1 MSGAG
6 ADGTAYPRLL
16 SPIQLGG
23 KTLRNRVVFSAH
35 LTNYAVDGMPTPQ
48 HAAYYGARAA
58 GGAGLIITEEQTVHP
73 SDRPYEKLVAGYRP
87 EVVAGYQAITDEA
100 HKHGAVILAQLN
112 HNGAQGSSMHTGRP
126 LWAPSP
132 VPDPL
137 FREVPKALEHA
148 EIRELVAGYATVAR
162 HCREGGFDGVELQAS
177 QASLIRGF
185 LAPGTN
191 LRTDGYG
198 GALANRARFLLEALA
213 AVRGALGPD
222 LLLGVRLAG
231 EERVAGGIEL
241 AEALEVARLVEPH
254 VDYLNTSIGL
264 ATSTLHLIEASM
276 ATPRGYAMHIPRAL
290 REVVGVPVI
299 GVGRF
304 SDPGQA
310 DEAIAAGQCDLV
322 GVVRGQIAD
331 PDFAAKALR
340 GKASTIRTC
349 LACNQECIGR
359 VGFNR
364 ELGCVVNP
372 RAGHER
378 RALPTPARRR
388 KSVIVVG
395 GGPAGLQAAAV
406 AAERGNAVVLLER
419 AAALGGQIAEA
430 ARAPHREELAQL
442 TADLADRCRRAGV
455 RIELET
461 PALAGDLG
469 ADAVVVA
476 TGARPLAPSWLAGHS
491 YCDVRDVLTDKAA
504 PVGRVLVVDGLGFH
518 PGTSVAELLAL
529 RGAEVTICTDGMVVG
544 QDLGITLDREGWRA
558 RAHRL
563 GIGQLTDRVVLSASG
578 RGVTMLRHPTGEE
591 SVGHWDWIVGAGH
604 QQPEDG
610 LYRELAGTGMEL
622 HRIGDALAPRRAHAA
637 VIEGQRIGEL
647 L

>member
-1 MSGAG
+1 MTS
-6 ADGTAYPRLL
+6 DGFPHLL
-16 SPIQLGG
+16 SPIQLGS
-23 KTLRNRVVFSAH
+23 KIIRNRIVFSAH
-35 LTNYAVDGMPTPQ
+35 LTNYAVDGMPTAQ

-87 EVVAGYQAITDEA
+87 EVVAGYRTITDAA
-100 HKHGAVILAQLN
+100 HEHGAVILAQLN

-137 FREVPKALEHA
+137 FREVPKALDHA
-148 EIRELVAGYATVAR
+148 EIRELIAGYATVAR

-191 LRTDGYG
+191 LRTDNYG
-198 GALANRARFLLEALA
+198 GSLANRARFLLEALV
-213 AVRGALGPD
+213 AVREALGPD

-241 AEALEVARLVEPH
+241 GEALEVARMAEPH
-254 VDYLNTSIGL
+254 VDYVNTSIGL

-276 ATPRGYAMHIPRAL
+276 ATPSGYALHIPKAL

-304 SDPGQA
+304 SDPQQA
-310 DEAIAAGQCDLV
+310 EDALEAGQCDLV

-340 GKASTIRTC
+340 GKASEIRTC
-349 LACNQECIGR
+349 VACNQECIGR

-364 ELGCVVNP
+364 QLGCVVNP
-372 RAGHER
+372 AAGFER
-378 RALPTPARRR
+378 LPTPTRRR
-388 KSVIVVG
+388 KTVTVVG

-406 AAERGNAVVLLER
+406 AAERGNSVVLLER
-419 AAALGGQIAEA
+419 SNSLGGQIAEA
-430 ARAPHREELAQL
+430 ARAPHREELGRL
-442 TADLADRCRRAGV
+442 TADLAERCRRAGV

-461 PALAGDLG
+461 PAEAGDLR

-476 TGARPLAPSWLAGHS
+476 TGARPVAPAWLDGHN
-491 YCDVRDVLTDKAA
+491 YCDVRDVLTGRAT
-504 PVGRVLVVDGLGFH
+504 PSGRVLVIDGLGFH
-518 PGTSVAELLAL
+518 PATSVAELLAQ
-529 RGAEVTICTDGMVVG
+529 RGCTVVICTDGMVVG
-544 QDLGITLDREGWRA
+544 QDLGITLDREGWLA
-558 RAHRL
+558 RAHAL
-563 GIGQLTDRVVLSASG
+563 GIVQLTDRVLLD
-578 RGVTMLRHPTGEE
+578 GVRLLHHPTGEVT
-591 SVGHWDWIVGAGH
+591 VGEWDWIVGAGH

-610 LYRELAGTGMEL
+610 LYWDLAGSGMER

-637 VIEGQRIGEL
+637 IIEGQRIGEL